1 MNKNAI
7 KVLRMKLKAFEKGG
21 LVFFVSCSLPACFSH
36 REEETLSTTKHN
48 TTQQTFTS
56 LIKHKILLLIHKA
69 QNATILFSLVRFIN
83 KQREEKERSI

>member
-36 REEETLSTTKHN
+36 REEETLSSTKHN
-48 TTQQTFTS
+48 TTNFYFSDKTQNTLADSQSAKRNNPLLPRS
-56 LIKHKILLLIHKA
+56 LY
-69 QNATILFSLVRFIN
+69 Q
-83 KQREEKERSI
+83 